1 MTTRTVKDVNEKTWR
16 KLRMLSSEYGM
27 PMGKLIEKI
36 TEDYEARNRDF
47 WNSILKGEKILS
59 DKEAEEMIALVRNL
73 RKEHG
78 FR

>member
-1 MTTRTVKDVNEKTWR
+1 MPTKTIKDVNEKTWR
-16 KLRMLSSEYGM
+16 KLRMLSTEYNL

-59 DKEAEEMIALVRNL
+59 DKEAEEMLVVVREL
-73 RKEHG
+73 RKERG